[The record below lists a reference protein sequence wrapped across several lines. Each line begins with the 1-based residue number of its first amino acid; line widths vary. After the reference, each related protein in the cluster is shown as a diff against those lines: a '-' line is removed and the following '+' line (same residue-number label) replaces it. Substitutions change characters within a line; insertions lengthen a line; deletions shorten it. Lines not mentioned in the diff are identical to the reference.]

1 MLIARE
7 NTGCAKLY
15 RLVVVNSPTTQ
26 NTDAGRRIRWLIA
39 LVPVFPPLYL
49 SSVLALRDFREWKRG
64 ALALM
69 AVYLLSQ
76 LLAAMLTPTPG
87 VSVLLAAARSLFIL
101 ALLTAGAWLGDIRR
115 LQPLLLGLALVF
127 LTALASSA
135 FTYGADIFNLRLKH
149 PYYTEVSLGLAGAV
163 AVLLIASWNNGNR
176 WVRLL
181 FGLLAFTVMA
191 LSGSRG
197 ALLALLAGSLA
208 GIWQG
213 NKKLFPALVGGV
225 GLVVLATALSKLT
238 VAAKAVER
246 LFSFTLTGRDRF
258 WADAWNVFLSHPWGG
273 VGPYQLG
280 PYLKSLYWG
289 QCQLW
294 PLLER
299 IGLVCPPW
307 LERFSGA
314 WIIAHNII
322 LHQLGETG
330 VIGAA
335 GLLLLLLWI
344 GYAVWRARHPLLT
357 AVFVMYMVMGL
368 VDVPTAVPSLFL
380 AEFFWVAMGMAL
392 AQAGFFTKPT
402 NTHPS

>member
-1 MLIARE
+1 
-7 NTGCAKLY
+7 
-15 RLVVVNSPTTQ
+15 
-26 NTDAGRRIRWLIA
+26 
-39 LVPVFPPLYL
+39 
-49 SSVLALRDFREWKRG
+49 
-64 ALALM
+64 M
-69 AVYLLSQ
+69 AVYVLSQ
-76 LLAAMLTPTPG
+76 LLAAILTPAPG
-87 VSVLLAAARSLFIL
+87 ASVFLAAARSLFVL

-127 LTALASSA
+127 LTAIVSSTLA
-135 FTYGADIFNLRLKH
+135 YGADVLNLRLKH

-163 AVLLIASWNNGNR
+163 AVLLVVSWNDGNR

-181 FGLLAFTVMA
+181 LILLAFTVMA

-197 ALLALLAGSLA
+197 ALVALLAGAVA

-213 NKKLFPALVGGV
+213 NKKLLPALAGGI
-225 GLVVLATALSKLT
+225 GLVILSTALSKLA

-299 IGLVCPPW
+299 IGMVCPAW

-314 WIIAHNII
+314 WIIAHNIF

-330 VIGAA
+330 VIGTA
-335 GLLLLLLWI
+335 GFMLLLLWI
-344 GYAVWRARHPLLT
+344 GYAVWKARHPLLS
-357 AVFVMYMVMGL
+357 AVFVLYMVMGL

-380 AEFFWVAMGMAL
+380 AEFFWVSMGMAL
-392 AQAGFFTKPT
+392 AQAGFITKSAS
-402 NTHPS
+402 THPS